1 MILEDENIEAEYLWF
16 VARILSEFNDLKV
29 IISFTQLLQTTEE
42 EEVLNIVAE
51 GLTKMGFSAVKSLEI
66 LLPTFRTSKCSMKKL
81 QSLSILRSQL
91 GQNIEYFYSK
101 L

>member
-51 GLTKMGFSAVKSLEI
+51 GLTKMGVSAVKSLEI